1 MLKVL
6 KGLAVALMLPLLAQ
20 AAPFEEGVHYEVIA
34 ERGTKKPEVMEYFS
48 FYCPACNAMEN
59 LIVDVKPKLD
69 EGVKFKKSHIDFV
82 GPREPEIQQVLAQAL
97 ATAEVLPQKDK
108 IVAAMFNHIH
118 GKRAKINELADVKDI
133 FIAQG
138 VEEEKFDKLYASFS
152 VRTKA
157 SKMQRMQKSL
167 SDKGALTGVPM
178 FVVNGKY
185 KLLLRES
192 GTTKPEQIAALVNY
206 LAKK

>member
-1 MLKVL
+1 
-6 KGLAVALMLPLLAQ
+6 
-20 AAPFEEGVHYEVIA
+20 
-34 ERGTKKPEVMEYFS
+34 
-48 FYCPACNAMEN
+48 MEN

-108 IVAAMFNHIH
+108 IIAAMFNHIH

-152 VRTKA
+152 VRTKT
-157 SKMQRMQKSL
+157 SKMQRMQKTL